1 MTEQWFTFPI
11 INEIA
16 IEIGPI
22 AIRWYALAY
31 LAGIFTTMLLMNREA
46 KKVSSAFEPED
57 ITRLTN
63 FCVIGII
70 IGGRLGFVLF
80 YNFDFYISNP
90 IEIFKVWN
98 GGMSFHGG
106 LLGVIIATILT
117 VRKTKIPIFQLS
129 DLLACLAPIGLFLGR
144 IANFINGELY
154 GRITNHPVGIIF
166 PKGGPL
172 PRHPSQLYEAVLEGL
187 LLFLILNGV
196 RILNPKLPNG
206 LITGMFFLLYGL
218 SRIIVEFVREP
229 DTHIGFLGSIGTI
242 QITTGQLLTAPMIL
256 IGGIL
261 IYFSFKRNFDSR

>member
-1 MTEQWFTFPI
+1 MTEQWFAFPI

-46 KKVSSAFEPED
+46 KKDSSAFDPED

-106 LLGVIIATILT
+106 LL
-117 VRKTKIPIFQLS
+117 LS
-129 DLLACLAPIGLFLGR
+129 
-144 IANFINGELY
+144 
-154 GRITNHPVGIIF
+154 
-166 PKGGPL
+166 
-172 PRHPSQLYEAVLEGL
+172 
-187 LLFLILNGV
+187 LIH
-196 RILNPKLPNG
+196 I
-206 LITGMFFLLYGL
+206 
-218 SRIIVEFVREP
+218 SEP
-229 DTHIGFLGSIGTI
+229 TR
-242 QITTGQLLTAPMIL
+242 P
-256 IGGIL
+256 
-261 IYFSFKRNFDSR
+261 Y